1 MHTIE
6 THLENAMTINEFI
19 YIILLDIEEETPA
32 TYPSKTGVRRC
43 ATHSKKVHKHT
54 FKQNLTK
61 MLR

>member
-19 YIILLDIEEETPA
+19 YIILLDKETPA